1 MEGLVENA
9 TPYMMSWDTLRSLCV
24 VEGIKPSR
32 RRKSRMINALRKV
45 DKLPSG
51 FDAWCSHQQEEEAE
65 EESEEEQEKAGDEE
79 MAEEEEGEQENSGD
93 EQKASSS
100 SSHSSSSSCDS
111 LDSSAASS
119 QAESV
124 ESVESAEE
132 GLRRTMLKAVG
143 VKRRARTR
151 SARRTNTAKTSFLT
165 DPGTVGQGPR
175 KLLELELGSQIIRE
189 GMICES
195 REAVELVVA
204 ERFEASGKFLSFKG
218 KKLTKRFDRFA
229 VSCSCGKEDC
239 GTVVF
244 NLAVL
249 EPGGW
254 VCSQAN
260 SFLCAGPT
268 VPTRFTGT
276 TAYAVDMLAEVVRP
290 SVVQDPKMS
299 AAAIASVHM
308 LCRSFCS

>member
-175 KLLELELGSQIIRE
+175 KLLELELGSQIIRVSSCE
-189 GMICES
+189 TGRPAGRQSSLYRYLSSLGMD
-195 REAVELVVA
+195 AVA
-204 ERFEASGKFLSFKG
+204 GIWASLGHCVG
-218 KKLTKRFDRFA
+218 A
-229 VSCSCGKEDC
+229 G
-239 GTVVF
+239 
-244 NLAVL
+244 N
-249 EPGGW
+249 
-254 VCSQAN
+254 
-260 SFLCAGPT
+260 CAGS
-268 VPTRFTGT
+268 RR
-276 TAYAVDMLAEVVRP
+276 RP
-290 SVVQDPKMS
+290 GRNCFS
-299 AAAIASVHM
+299 AW
-308 LCRSFCS
+308 RR